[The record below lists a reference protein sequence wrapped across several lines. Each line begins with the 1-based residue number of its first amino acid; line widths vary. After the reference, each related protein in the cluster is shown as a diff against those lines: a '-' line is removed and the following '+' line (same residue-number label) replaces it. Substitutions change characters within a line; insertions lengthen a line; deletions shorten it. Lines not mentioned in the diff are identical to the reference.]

1 MGESDAYPCLHVMCL
16 SGPKKGKA
24 LLLSL
29 QKSEQTAVIS
39 LNNIYQANPEHFM
52 QVEVS
57 CNMFFTQQK
66 RSPDPPCFRT
76 CTWHLAQKDKARDQP
91 WCMVPD
97 VMVQTVKSC
106 AGFISLPCQ
115 HTSLPKTMGAE
126 CMFCGL
132 EECLHLCKQSRRKSQ
147 SAPRNH
153 TRLSFI
159 DPKHRKTKGFKSPK
173 MSQASNANS
182 DTAPPSGMCRT
193 HFVAWRVDFPMAR

>member
-1 MGESDAYPCLHVMCL
+1 MATGSGQWLNTQAIVRKWFCTQAMGESDAYPCLHVMCL

-91 WCMVPD
+91 RCMVPD

-132 EECLHLCKQSRRKSQ
+132 EECLHLCKQKQEKIPERAKKSH
-147 SAPRNH
+147 ATKLHR
-153 TRLSFI
+153 
-159 DPKHRKTKGFKSPK
+159 PKT
-173 MSQASNANS
+173 SQNQRVQKPQ
-182 DTAPPSGMCRT
+182 DVPSVKCKL
-193 HFVAWRVDFPMAR
+193 